1 MDINTATVAATLI
14 VGFLAPVIVQVSKKY
29 IPSGWTALYSTAVSL
44 LLSVIAVGATGGF
57 DHTSWGV
64 ALLATVGVAQTVYA
78 AVNAALNGKTQES
91 GDTPSIT
98 K

>member
-14 VGFLAPVIVQVSKKY
+14 VGFLSPIIVQVSKQY

-57 DHTSWGV
+57 THTSWGV

-78 AVNAALNGKTQES
+78 AINAALNGKTTE
-91 GDTPSIT
+91 DVA